1 MLSTKQKKAGVLG
14 IVLTIIGILFRFF
27 VNFFGSYNNI
37 SWILRQVV
45 YKEIG
50 LIFLIF
56 GLAVLLVVIINWLWD
71 QSV

>member
-27 VNFFGSYNNI
+27 VNFFGSYNDI

>member
-14 IVLTIIGILFRFF
+14 IVLTIIGILLRFF
-27 VNFFGSYNNI
+27 VNFIGSYNDI

-56 GLAVLLVVIINWLWD
+56 GLAVLLVVIINWWWD

>member
-1 MLSTKQKKAGVLG
+1 MINTKQKKAGVLG
-14 IVLTIIGILFRFF
+14 IVLTIIGILLRFF
-27 VNFFGSYNNI
+27 INFFGSYNDI

-56 GLAVLLVVIINWLWD
+56 GLAVLLVVIINWWWD

>member
-14 IVLTIIGILFRFF
+14 IVLTIIGILLRFF
-27 VNFFGSYNNI
+27 VNFIGSYNDI